1 MDNNLQLIAV
11 LVADRQ
17 RAFFDYAEC
26 DRRGRGLRR
35 RSLLRRL
42 TARARRRS
50 DGQGRTD
57 VPTIDAV
64 RLETVSDQPPNP
76 EPLER
81 PRAA

>member
-26 DRRGRGLRR
+26 DRRGRGVRR
-35 RSLLRRL
+35 RSLRRWL
-42 TARARRRS
+42 TARARRS
-50 DGQGRTD
+50 DGPVRTE
-57 VPTIDAV
+57 VPTIDTV
-64 RLETVSDQPPNP
+64 RLEAVSDQPSNP
-76 EPLER
+76 ELER